1 MELLYKSTRNSEKTV
16 TASEAILKG
25 LADDGGLFMP
35 VSIPKL
41 DVTLDELK
49 DMSYQE
55 TAYAVMKQFLTDFTE
70 EELKNC
76 IAKAYDSKFDTEE
89 IAPLAKV
96 EDTYYLEL
104 FHGATIAFKD
114 MALSILPH
122 LLTTSAKK
130 NNVKNE
136 IVILTATSGDT
147 GKAAL
152 AGFADVE
159 GTKIIVF
166 YPKNGVSKV
175 QELQMVTQKGD
186 NTSVVAIH
194 GNFDCAQS
202 GVKAI
207 FENKE
212 LAKEM
217 DAAGYQFS
225 SANSINIGRLVPQI
239 VYYVYAYAKLLQN
252 EEIVAGEEINVVVP
266 TGNFGNILAAYFA
279 KQMGVPI
286 DKLICASND
295 NKVLYDF
302 FETGVYDKNREF
314 ILTISPSMDI
324 LISSNLER
332 LVYMIAGC
340 DAEKNSMLMKALK
353 EKGVYELSE
362 DMKENL
368 SDFAAGFAT
377 EAEVQAKIADVYKK
391 TGYVMDTHTAVAA
404 SVYEK
409 YRVDSKDEKKTV
421 IASTASPYKF
431 SRSVMTAI
439 DPRYEGLEEFD
450 LVDAL
455 EVISNVE
462 IPNAVEEIRD
472 AKILHTLE
480 CDADKM
486 EETVKNILKS

>member
-1 MELLYKSTRNSEKTV
+1 
-16 TASEAILKG
+16 
-25 LADDGGLFMP
+25 
-35 VSIPKL
+35 
-41 DVTLDELK
+41 
-49 DMSYQE
+49 
-55 TAYAVMKQFLTDFTE
+55 
-70 EELKNC
+70 
-76 IAKAYDSKFDTEE
+76 
-89 IAPLAKV
+89 
-96 EDTYYLEL
+96 
-104 FHGATIAFKD
+104 
-114 MALSILPH
+114 
-122 LLTTSAKK
+122 
-130 NNVKNE
+130 
-136 IVILTATSGDT
+136 
-147 GKAAL
+147 
-152 AGFADVE
+152 
-159 GTKIIVF
+159 
-166 YPKNGVSKV
+166 
-175 QELQMVTQKGD
+175 MVTQKGA

-252 EEIVAGEEINVVVP
+252 EEITAGEEINVVVP

-286 DKLICASND
+286 AKLICASND

-340 DAEKNSMLMKALK
+340 DAKKNSELMAALK
-353 EKGVYELSE
+353 EKGAYELSA
-362 DMKENL
+362 DMKANL
-368 SDFAAGFAT
+368 SDFAAGYAT
-377 EAEVQAKIADVYKK
+377 EDEVKAKIADVYKK

-409 YRVDSKDEKKTV
+409 YQAESKDDKKTV

-439 DPRYEGLEEFD
+439 DPRYEELDEFD

-486 EETVKNILKS
+486 EETVKNILKG